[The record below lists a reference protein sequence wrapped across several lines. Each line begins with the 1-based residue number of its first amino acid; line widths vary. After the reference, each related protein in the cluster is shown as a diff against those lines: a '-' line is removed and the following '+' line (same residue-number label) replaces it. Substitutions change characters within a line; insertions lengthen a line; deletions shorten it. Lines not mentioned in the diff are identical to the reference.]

1 MTKIID
7 MTKYLG
13 ILLCANI
20 HNSVRCIPSL
30 VTPFHVEDDGYTKFY
45 WGSGPSRMGAYFVDS
60 KNPESMQASILHV
73 YGKIKEINWEEVD
86 MHFLNTWYTAKPIPL
101 SELTK
106 DDCYGWIAPNGD
118 LYYAQYSDHDT
129 VAKTIVATIYKKSM
143 SSYNAREFLLGSW
156 LALYDDMVTGRMN
169 NYDITAQQHKTV
181 ERIQELTGIH
191 FYERNIIEE

>member
-86 MHFLNTWYTAKPIPL
+86 MVGSLQTEIYIMHSILITIQLQKLLLQPYTKNL
-101 SELTK
+101 
-106 DDCYGWIAPNGD
+106 
-118 LYYAQYSDHDT
+118 
-129 VAKTIVATIYKKSM
+129 
-143 SSYNAREFLLGSW
+143 
-156 LALYDDMVTGRMN
+156 
-169 NYDITAQQHKTV
+169 
-181 ERIQELTGIH
+181 
-191 FYERNIIEE
+191 